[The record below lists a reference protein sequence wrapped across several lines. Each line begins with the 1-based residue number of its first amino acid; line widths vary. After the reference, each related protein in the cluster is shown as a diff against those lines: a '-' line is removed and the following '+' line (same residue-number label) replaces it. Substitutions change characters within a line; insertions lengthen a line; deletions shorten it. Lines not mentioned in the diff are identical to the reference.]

1 LRASKMPIGISSKMD
16 QGYVFEKFPI
26 EKGVSYYLSSDGYI
40 DQFGGPNQRKF
51 MKKGFKRLLLEIQSA
66 GMGEQREILNTKL
79 EEWRGSGPQIDDIL
93 VLGVRI
99 T

>member
-1 LRASKMPIGISSKMD
+1 MPIGISSKMD
-16 QGYVFEKFPI
+16 QGYVFEKLPFD
-26 EKGVSYYLSSDGYI
+26 KGVSYYLSSDGYI

-51 MKKGFKRLLLEIQSA
+51 MKKGFKRLLLEIQDT
-66 GMGEQREILNTKL
+66 GMAEQKEILSNKL

-99 T
+99 S